1 MVSVHF
7 TDEDRQALNYE
18 RFHYPDPRVQQ
29 KIEALWLVSQGLDRG
44 EVARLAGIS
53 VRTVRRYVKR
63 YKRGG
68 IEALKRS
75 DYHKPQSELD
85 QHAQTLK
92 EYFEKKPPSTV
103 KQAQAAIETLTGIR
117 VHDDASA
124 RRAVRDLRHRGIRTV
139 ILTLGERGACVAAD
153 ESTTIIPGFRV
164 KAVDTVAAGDV
175 FNGALAVASAEGRS
189 LPESVRFAHAAAAL
203 SVTRLGAQS
212 SAPSREEIDRFL
224 HGNGSVRRAA
234 RL

>member
-29 KIEALWLVSQGLDRG
+29 KMEALWLVSQGLDRG

-117 VHDDASA
+117 
-124 RRAVRDLRHRGIRTV
+124 
-139 ILTLGERGACVAAD
+139 
-153 ESTTIIPGFRV
+153 
-164 KAVDTVAAGDV
+164 
-175 FNGALAVASAEGRS
+175 
-189 LPESVRFAHAAAAL
+189 
-203 SVTRLGAQS
+203 
-212 SAPSREEIDRFL
+212 REETQVTEFL
-224 HGNGSVRRAA
+224 KRIGMRRRKVGTVPGKVDDDKKKNSGPSSKKNLTPGSMKPRPVAGSCFLWMPA
-234 RL
+234 ISCMGLFCAICGLLHACS